1 MATDAAAAPA
11 APAPAE
17 ALTWK
22 FPRWFWWANF
32 IELFERAAF
41 YGLFIALALFLTDVV
56 GFTDVEAGYIS
67 GIFSAGIYLLPFI
80 SGALADRFGFR
91 ASLTFAFGA
100 LSVGY
105 TLIGLFPHKFAVPFA
120 LALVCIGG
128 SFVKPIITGTVS
140 LASNATTRARAFSI
154 FYMLVNIGSFS
165 GKTFAKPVRIDLGVG
180 FIPIYS
186 GVIAGIGLCLVILFY
201 RPQAPSG
208 AMSKSIAEVISGFKT
223 VLKNRRFM
231 ALILITAGFWI
242 IQGQMYA
249 SMPKYVL
256 RMVGDGAS
264 PEWYANVNP
273 AVVVLCVVTIT
284 QLVKK
289 WRPVN
294 SIMLAMAMIPFSAV
308 IMAVSGM
315 FAGGSGGTILGL
327 HPVAFTMII
336 GIALQGF
343 SECFLSPRYLEY
355 ASKQAPPGQ
364 EGLYMGYSNLNTFV
378 AWLTGFIASGYLLE
392 AFCPDPKKL
401 SVELQTAHSLAIKGQ
416 GAMPAAYANAN
427 YLWLT
432 FAAVGFVAFLALLVF
447 RATEK
452 NEAAVSST

>member
-1 MATDAAAAPA
+1 MAIDAAATPAPA
-11 APAPAE
+11 APAE

-22 FPRWFWWANF
+22 FPHWFWWANV

-91 ASLTFAFGA
+91 ASLTFAFAA
-100 LSVGY
+100 LAAGY
-105 TLIGLFPHKFAVPFA
+105 TLIGLFPSKPLVPFA
-120 LALVCIGG
+120 LALVCVGG

-165 GKTFAKPVRIDLGVG
+165 GKTFAKPVRIDVGLG

-186 GVIAGIGLCLVILFY
+186 GVIAGLGLCLVILFY
-201 RPQAPSG
+201 RPLAPSG
-208 AMSKSIAEVISGFKT
+208 AMSKSIAEVVAGFKT
-223 VLKNRRFM
+223 VLQNRRFM

-256 RMVGDGAS
+256 RMVGEGSS

-284 QLVKK
+284 QMVKK

-294 SIMLAMAMIPFSAV
+294 SIMVAMALIPFSAV
-308 IMAVSGM
+308 IMAISGA
-315 FAGGSGGTILGL
+315 FAGGNGSTVLGL

-355 ASKQAPPGQ
+355 ASKQAPAGQ

-401 SVELQTAHSLAIKGQ
+401 SPELQVAHAAALKGQ
-416 GAMPAAYANAN
+416 GAMPEAYAHAN
-427 YLWLT
+427 FLWLT

-452 NEAAVSST
+452 KDPAVSA

>member
-1 MATDAAAAPA
+1 MATEAAATPA
-11 APAPAE
+11 APPE

-22 FPRWFWWANF
+22 FPHWFWWANV

-41 YGLFIALALFLTDVV
+41 YGLFIAIALFLTDVV
-56 GFTDVEAGYIS
+56 GFTDIEAGYIS
-67 GIFSAGIYLLPFI
+67 AGFSAGIYLLPFI

-91 ASLTFAFGA
+91 ASLAFAFA
-100 LSVGY
+100 SLAIGY
-105 TLIGLFPHKFAVPFA
+105 TMVGLFPNKVAVPFA

-140 LASNATTRARAFSI
+140 LASNATNRARAFSI

-165 GKTFAKPVRIDLGVG
+165 GKTFAKPVRVDVGLG
-180 FIPIYS
+180 FIPFYA
-186 GVIAGIGLCLVILFY
+186 GAIAGLGLCLVILFY

-208 AMSKSIAEVISGFKT
+208 AMARSIKENLEGFKT
-223 VLKNRRFM
+223 VLKNQRFM

-256 RMVGDGAS
+256 RMVGEGSS

-284 QLVKK
+284 QIVKR

-294 SIMLAMAMIPFSAV
+294 SILVAMALIPFSAV
-308 IMAVSGM
+308 IMAVSGI
-315 FAGGSGGTILGL
+315 FAGGNGGTVLGL

-355 ASKQAPPGQ
+355 ASKQAPAGQ

-378 AWLTGFIASGYLLE
+378 AWLTGFIASGYLLD

-401 SVELQTAHSLAIKGQ
+401 GPEIQAAHTMALKGQ
-416 GAMPAAYANAN
+416 GAMPEAYAHAN
-427 YLWLT
+427 FLWLT

-452 NEAAVSST
+452 KEEVPAA

>member
-1 MATDAAAAPA
+1 MATEAAATPA
-11 APAPAE
+11 APPE

-22 FPRWFWWANF
+22 FPRWFWWANVT
-32 IELFERAAF
+32 ELFERAAF
-41 YGLFIALALFLTDVV
+41 YGLFIAVALFLTDVV
-56 GFTDVEAGYIS
+56 GFTDIEAGYIS
-67 GIFSAGIYLLPFI
+67 AGFSAGIYLLPFI

-91 ASLTFAFGA
+91 ASLAFAFAA
-100 LSVGY
+100 LAVGY
-105 TLIGLFPHKFAVPFA
+105 TLIGLFPTKLFVPFA
-120 LALVCIGG
+120 LGLVCIGG
-128 SFVKPIITGTVS
+128 SFVKPIVTGTVS
-140 LASNATTRARAFSI
+140 LSSNATTRARAFSI
-154 FYMLVNIGSFS
+154 FYMLVNIGSFT
-165 GKTFAKPVRIDLGVG
+165 GKTFAKPVRVDVGLG

-186 GVIAGIGLCLVILFY
+186 GVIAGLGLCLVILFY
-201 RPQAPSG
+201 RPPASNG
-208 AMSKSIAEVISGFKT
+208 AMAKSIKENLEGFKT
-223 VLKNRRFM
+223 VLRNGRFM

-256 RMVGDGAS
+256 RMVGEGSS

-284 QLVKK
+284 QIVKK

-294 SIMLAMAMIPFSAV
+294 SILVAMLLIPFSAV
-308 IMAVSGM
+308 IMAISGS
-315 FAGGSGGTILGL
+315 FAGNGGTVLGL

-343 SECFLSPRYLEY
+343 AECFLSPRYLEY
-355 ASKQAPPGQ
+355 ASKQAPAGQ

-378 AWLTGFIASGYLLE
+378 AWLTGFIASGYLLDS
-392 AFCPDPKKL
+392 FCPDPKKL
-401 SVELQTAHSLAIKGQ
+401 PVEVQTAHAAALKGL
-416 GAMPAAYANAN
+416 GPMPEQYAHAN

-432 FAAVGFVAFLALLVF
+432 FAAVGFFALLMLLVF

-452 NEAAVSST
+452 KEAAPVSS